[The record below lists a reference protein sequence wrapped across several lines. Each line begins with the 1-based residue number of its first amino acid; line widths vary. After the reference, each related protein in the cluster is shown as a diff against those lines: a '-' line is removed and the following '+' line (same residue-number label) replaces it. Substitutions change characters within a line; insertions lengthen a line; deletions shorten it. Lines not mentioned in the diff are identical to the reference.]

1 MTPAENKLQKL
12 SVRAVQTL
20 FNTSIPEEAIQIQ
33 PTRKEFE
40 GEFTIV
46 VFPIVK
52 LARKSPEE
60 TAEMLGKYLTDGWEE
75 IVGFS
80 VVKGFLNLKMNVRF
94 WINQLS
100 EVLTNPQYGYQRA
113 NSKPLIMVEYA
124 SPNTNKPL
132 HLGHLRNIF
141 LGSSVA
147 NILEAAGHNVKRV
160 QIINDRGIHI
170 CKSMVAWKRFG
181 KGDNPESSGIKGDHL
196 VGKYYVRF
204 DQEYKAQ
211 IQELRAAGKTQE
223 EAEKNAPILVEAR
236 DMLRKWEAK
245 DSETVQLWE
254 TMNGWVYRG
263 FDRSYKR
270 MGVHFDKL
278 YYESNTWS
286 VGKDIAIKALEDG
299 YFYKKDDGSVWVDL
313 TDRGLDEKLILR
325 SDGTAVYMTQDIGTA
340 ILRYADFPA
349 LTQLVY
355 TVGNEQE
362 YHFKVLFLILEKLGY
377 QWAKNCYHLSYG
389 MVELPEGKMK
399 SREGTVVDADDIM
412 ESMAHTAKEITD
424 ELGKLDGLE
433 DAEKRTLYEDIG
445 MASLKYFLLK
455 VDPKKNM
462 LFDPKE
468 SIDFNGHTGPFIQ
481 YSHARIQSVLRNYG
495 AVPTSF
501 DPLIELS
508 ALERLLQQKIYYYPS
523 IIDTTA
529 SEYNPAILANYIY
542 DIAKIFASFYQNL
555 SILHAET
562 ETLKQYRVGLAAATA
577 KIIKSGMALLGISVP
592 DRM

>member
-445 MASLKYFLLK
+445 MAALKYFLLK